1 MSKNYFTEVAERAAR
16 EAGRFLLENLGKME
30 AGDIEEKRASDYV
43 TRIDR
48 ESETIIIE
56 IIKETFGSHLFLT
69 EESIRDESTDEYR
82 WIIDPLDGT
91 TNYIHGYPVF
101 SVSIALQYGREI
113 IAGVVFDPVR
123 DEVFSAE
130 RGAGAYLNGERLDIS
145 KGGVDVRTSLI
156 ATGFPFREKQIIG
169 RYLDLFRNI
178 FLGVSDLR
186 RAGSAAIDLAWVA
199 SGRCDGFFEIGLS
212 PWDVAAGSLLIL
224 EAGGVVTDFK
234 GGNRY
239 VETGNIVAGPEAV
252 QEFLLKAIE
261 RAGMSSLY

>member
-1 MSKNYFTEVAERAAR
+1 MSERDFTEVAVRAAR
-16 EAGRFLLENLGKME
+16 EAGSFLLENLGKMK

-48 ESETIIIE
+48 ESETIIME
-56 IIKETFGSHLFLT
+56 IIKETFENHLFLT
-69 EESIRDESTDEYR
+69 EESVRDESTDEYR

-101 SVSIALQYGREI
+101 SVSIALQYRGEI
-113 IAGVVFDPVR
+113 ITGVVFDPVR
-123 DEVFSAE
+123 DELFAAGK
-130 RGAGAYLNGERLDIS
+130 GAGAYLNGGRLDIS
-145 KGGVDVRTSLI
+145 KGDVDVRNSLI
-156 ATGFPFREKQIIG
+156 ATGFPFREKEIIV
-169 RYLDLFRNI
+169 RYLELFRSI
-178 FLGVSDLR
+178 FLGVSDIR
-186 RAGSAAIDLAWVA
+186 RAGSAAIDLAYVA

-239 VETGNIVAGPEAV
+239 VETGNIVAGSRAV
-252 QEFLLKAIE
+252 HEFLLKEID
-261 RAGMSSLY
+261 RVGMSSL